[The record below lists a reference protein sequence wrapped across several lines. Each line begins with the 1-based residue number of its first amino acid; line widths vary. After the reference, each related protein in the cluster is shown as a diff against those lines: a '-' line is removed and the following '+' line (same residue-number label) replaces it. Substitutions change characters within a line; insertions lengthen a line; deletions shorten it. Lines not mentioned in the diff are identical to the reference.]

1 MQTSPLKGQRTFHLP
16 FAPAVCPSEAAG
28 LGGRALPMTP
38 RPEEVLPTGAPEDPL
53 LLVQMRYEEYVAMR
67 ELQLLFENGEFA
79 CLGW

>member
-1 MQTSPLKGQRTFHLP
+1 
-16 FAPAVCPSEAAG
+16 
-28 LGGRALPMTP
+28 MTP